1 MKPVN
6 LRVQKHR
13 ETLRQAGFRPV
24 QLWVPDT
31 RRADFAQECMR
42 QSLRVMQA
50 DQVQS
55 QALDAWLDDA
65 ALDADGWTA

>member
-65 ALDADGWTA
+65 ALDAEGWTA

>member
-42 QSLRVMQA
+42 QSLRVMHA

-55 QALDAWLDDA
+55 QAPDVWLDDA